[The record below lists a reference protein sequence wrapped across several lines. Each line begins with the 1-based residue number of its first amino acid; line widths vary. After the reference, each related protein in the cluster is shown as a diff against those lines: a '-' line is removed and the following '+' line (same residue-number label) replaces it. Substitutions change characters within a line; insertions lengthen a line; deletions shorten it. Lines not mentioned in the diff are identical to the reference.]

1 MENIMNN
8 RVYYY
13 VVNLDNYDF
22 NEFGFYTYNGED
34 GAYVSVPI
42 IGVSEREEAD
52 YVVELITGRKIYK
65 KEDEVEKELTFSE
78 LRKATC
84 SELTKT
90 SKIIDYINKGYD
102 IKAKMNSKLDEIER
116 ISQERYEEYMSSLD
130 SIYDYYRKL
139 EL

>member
-1 MENIMNN
+1 MENIDIFDS
-8 RVYYY
+8 RGTAKSFPI
-13 VVNLDNYDF
+13 NLI
-22 NEFGFYTYNGED
+22 
-34 GAYVSVPI
+34 VSLVI
-42 IGVSEREEAD
+42 ISFLFLDKSLTHSAKILFT
-52 YVVELITGRKIYK
+52 ELSLSSPGQHLIVK
-65 KEDEVEKELTFSE
+65 

>member
-1 MENIMNN
+1 MNN

-22 NEFGFYTYNGED
+22 GEFGFYTSNDVDGE
-34 GAYVSVPI
+34 YVSVPI
-42 IGVSEREEAD
+42 IGVSESEDAD

>member
-22 NEFGFYTYNGED
+22 SEFGFYTYNDKDGE
-34 GAYVSVPI
+34 YVSIPI
-42 IGVSEREEAD
+42 IGVSESEDAD

>member
-1 MENIMNN
+1 MNN

-13 VVNLDNYDF
+13 VVDLDNYDF
-22 NEFGFYTYNGED
+22 SEFGFYTYNDKDGE
-34 GAYVSVPI
+34 YVSIPI
-42 IGVSEREEAD
+42 IGVSESEDAD

-102 IKAKMNSKLDEIER
+102 IKLKMNAKLDEIER

>member
-1 MENIMNN
+1 MNN

-22 NEFGFYTYNGED
+22 SEFGFYTYNDKDGE
-34 GAYVSVPI
+34 YVSIPI
-42 IGVSEREEAD
+42 IGVSESEDAD

-90 SKIIDYINKGYD
+90 SKIIDYINKGYE
-102 IKAKMNSKLDEIER
+102 IKKKMNSKLDEIER

>member
-1 MENIMNN
+1 MNN

-22 NEFGFYTYNGED
+22 SEFGFYTYNDKDGE
-34 GAYVSVPI
+34 YVSIPI
-42 IGVSEREEAD
+42 IGVSESEDAD